1 MGIEKR
7 EGAKGRAPALARSIP
22 SPPRSAPHIA
32 VAYRRQ
38 TLEEERRFT
47 AALDLLI
54 TEWVR
59 QFLGSGGKPK

>member
-1 MGIEKR
+1 MPKR
-7 EGAKGRAPALARSIP
+7 KSLVVRGPKPTPTRPMSPTRKGCS
-22 SPPRSAPHIA
+22 IA